1 MIHRTSSEDEE
12 VKVDKEDND
21 KEVKTSVDSVVL
33 SDENVDIVTED
44 VSIINT
50 LESDNGESNGIDINP
65 VSVHDEI
72 EDVRDITVESRWS
85 PHHKPIKY
93 DLIKQLRIGF
103 KCK

>member
-72 EDVRDITVESRWS
+72 EVVRDITVESR
-85 PHHKPIKY
+85 
-93 DLIKQLRIGF
+93 
-103 KCK
+103 